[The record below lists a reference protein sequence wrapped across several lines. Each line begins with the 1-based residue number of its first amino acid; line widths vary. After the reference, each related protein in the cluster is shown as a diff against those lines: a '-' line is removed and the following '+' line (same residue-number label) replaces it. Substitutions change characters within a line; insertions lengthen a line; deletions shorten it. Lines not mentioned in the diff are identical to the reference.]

1 MNLPRSAAEALTDH
15 VIFEIEGID
24 RMYLNVF
31 VPRLQRAADVAA
43 GYLMRHRGFPI
54 ASTALVAEM
63 SRTFISGLLGY
74 ARAHQVPVL
83 HFKKAPPDA
92 GANATLTL
100 TKPIFIKMM
109 AGTAGVKDTLL
120 SDDLK
125 VDGSKIDL
133 VRFFS
138 LIDKAPGT
146 FQIVTK

>member
-1 MNLPRSAAEALTDH
+1 VLH
-15 VIFEIEGID
+15 HK
-24 RMYLNVF
+24 
-31 VPRLQRAADVAA
+31 RAAGRAERQ
-43 GYLMRHRGFPI
+43 RH
-54 ASTALVAEM
+54 
-63 SRTFISGLLGY
+63 
-74 ARAHQVPVL
+74 
-83 HFKKAPPDA
+83 PDA
-92 GANATLTL
+92 DQET
-100 TKPIFIKMM
+100 FIKMM